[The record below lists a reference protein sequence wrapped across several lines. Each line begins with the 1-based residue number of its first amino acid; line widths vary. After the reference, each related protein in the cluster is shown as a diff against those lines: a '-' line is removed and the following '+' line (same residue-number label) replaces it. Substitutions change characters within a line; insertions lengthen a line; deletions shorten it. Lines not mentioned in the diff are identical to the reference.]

1 MLRLADSQGS
11 TGLKIFGL
19 GLSKTGTSSL
29 CEALRI
35 LGYRAVHNP
44 TDDDSMVS
52 LLSGNL
58 RCSAIDENDAV

>member
-1 MLRLADSQGS
+1 MLRLVDSQGAPR
-11 TGLKIFGL
+11 LKIFGL

-44 TDDDSMVS
+44 TDDDSMLS
-52 LLSGNL
+52 LLAGNR
-58 RCSAIDENDAV
+58 RCRAIE